1 MDKLE
6 ILPIHKKISQI
17 FKVPYCGSH
26 GFVYE
31 KRTATGTLKLQFKSL
46 HADRW
51 LDTGFT
57 LTGTGIKSHHLYK
70 GVEYRMHGLTT
81 AGAYCDLIYNYL
93 PNKPVG

>member
-6 ILPIHKKISQI
+6 ILPINKKTGPS
-17 FKVPYCGSH
+17 FKTPYCGSH

-31 KRTATGTLKLQFKSL
+31 KRSASGTLKLQFKSL

-51 LDTGFT
+51 IDTGFS
-57 LTGTGIKSHHLYK
+57 LTANSIKEHCLYK

-81 AGAYCDLIYNYL
+81 GGAYCDLIFHYL
-93 PNKPVG
+93 PGKPIG